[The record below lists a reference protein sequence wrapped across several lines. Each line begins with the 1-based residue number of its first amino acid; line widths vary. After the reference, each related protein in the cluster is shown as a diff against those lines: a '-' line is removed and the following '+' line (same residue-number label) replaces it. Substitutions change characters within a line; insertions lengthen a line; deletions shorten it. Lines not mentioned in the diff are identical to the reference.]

1 MTVWDE
7 WNYPCSCFWVS
18 LAPDG
23 IGGEYSDTWTMS
35 IIMKIIMKIMVR
47 IFDERLHNGGGN
59 DDAEEDKK
67 E

>member
-1 MTVWDE
+1 M
-7 WNYPCSCFWVS
+7 S

-23 IGGEYSDTWTMS
+23 IGGEYSDSRTMS

>member
-35 IIMKIIMKIMVR
+35 IIMKIIMRMMKDWIMGVVMMVLRR
-47 IFDERLHNGGGN
+47 IRRNE
-59 DDAEEDKK
+59 
-67 E
+67 